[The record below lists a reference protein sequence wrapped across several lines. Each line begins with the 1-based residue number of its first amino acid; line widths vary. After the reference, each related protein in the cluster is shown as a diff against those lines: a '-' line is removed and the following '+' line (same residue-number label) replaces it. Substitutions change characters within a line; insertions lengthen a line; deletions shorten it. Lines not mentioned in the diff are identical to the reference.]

1 MNGACTGWCKDYLRR
16 FVYALPMI
24 VRPFALLLT
33 LAVSSTL
40 SAQPAKPKGPGK
52 KGPFEPG
59 KPAFAPSESKP
70 AFDPAAAKEEH
81 LDASMFHVP
90 EGLEVTVWAAS
101 PQLFNP
107 VNMDI
112 DHAGR
117 IWVNE
122 GVNYRRN
129 SGWHRGGDRI
139 MVLQDTDGDGK
150 ADKSH
155 AFVQEPALGAP
166 MGIAVFDN
174 VVVVSNTPDLIVYT
188 DVNRDLKFDPA
199 VDKREVL
206 LTGFEQ
212 PQHDHSL
219 HAVMGGP
226 DGRWYFSNGNC
237 GAQFTDK
244 SGRTFSIGGAYLNN
258 SYAGEKSYDGRVYVG
273 GFTASMDPDGKNTR
287 ILGHGYRNSY
297 EQVITSFGDMFQN
310 DNDDP
315 PACRVSHVI
324 EGGFFGFF
332 SPDGKRS
339 WQADKRPGQSTARA
353 EWRQDDPTT
362 IPAGDVYGGGA
373 PTGITYVENSA
384 LGSQW
389 QGLLLSCE
397 TGRNVVFGYLP
408 KPRGAGFTLERFDF
422 LTTNKTGQF
431 AGSDF
436 VGGSTNISEERH
448 ILFRPSDVCVGPDG
462 AVYVSDWFDKRTGG
476 HQSLDETA
484 SGAIYRIAP
493 KGFKPVVPAIDLTTT
508 EGQIAA
514 LKSPAI
520 NVRHSG
526 FTKLRAQGGKVLV
539 EVEKVAQ
546 DANPHVAARALWLM
560 AQLDDAG
567 AQKVTEQL
575 KADQPQKR
583 MLALRALRAASRPV
597 DEATFALAET
607 ETEPSV
613 LREVCVILRDGPGDD
628 AKVAKALASVAR
640 KFDGQ
645 DLSLLGAWGIGCQ
658 GREEAVYQA
667 LNLPGAEQWSDAQAL
682 LVWKLHPQAAI
693 PALAQRAVASTL
705 SATRRKLAVDT
716 LAFINDQA
724 AAKALITAAKDK
736 ASPVAGDVIWW
747 LINRSTNDWSGFGVT
762 EALKSEG
769 ILDAS
774 KIQLTAVVTPPAP
787 PADQGPQVAEVMK
800 LEGDAKRGAAAVQRC
815 YMCHSVNGQ
824 GVDFGPG
831 LTGWGATQPKDVI
844 AEAIINPSKDIA
856 HGYDGHS
863 ITTKDGIQIDGLLL
877 TEGEFLMVKSMG
889 GQTQL
894 VPGQKVK
901 SKPRMTRSMMLSAA
915 QLGMTAQDVADIIA
929 YLKQP

>member
-1 MNGACTGWCKDYLRR
+1 MKSR
-16 FVYALPMI
+16 
-24 VRPFALLLT
+24 LLT
-33 LAVSSTL
+33 ASLVFAF
-40 SAQPAKPKGPGK
+40 SASLFAQNAKPKAQQAK
-52 KGPFEPG
+52 KVFEAG
-59 KPAFAPSESKP
+59 KPAFSPSTDKP
-70 AFDPAAAKEEH
+70 AFDPSAMKEDH
-81 LDASMFHVP
+81 LEVSSFHVP

-107 VNMDI
+107 TNMDI
-112 DHAGR
+112 DQAGR

-129 SGWHRGGDRI
+129 AGWNRGGDRI
-139 MVLQDTDGDGK
+139 MVLQDTDGDGR

-155 AFVQEPALGAP
+155 VFVQEPELGAP

-174 VVVVSNTPDLIVYT
+174 VIVVSNTPDMIVYT

-226 DGRWYFSNGNC
+226 DGRWYYSNGNC
-237 GAQFTDK
+237 GAQFTDR

-258 SYAGEKSYDGRVYVG
+258 TYTGEKSYDGRVYVG

-297 EQVITSFGDMFQN
+297 EQVMTSFGDMFQN

-339 WQADKRPGQSTARA
+339 WQADRRPGQSTARA
-353 EWRQDDPTT
+353 EWRQDDPST

-384 LGSQW
+384 LGEKW
-389 QGLLLSCE
+389 NGLLLSCE

-408 KPRGAGFTLERFDF
+408 KRRGAGFTLERFDF
-422 LTTNKTGQF
+422 MTTNKTGQF

-436 VGGSTNISEERH
+436 VGGSNNLSDERH

-462 AVYVSDWFDKRTGG
+462 AIYVSDWFDKRTGG
-476 HQSLDETA
+476 HQTLDETA

-493 KGFKPVVPAIDLTTT
+493 KGFKPVVPAIDLSTT
-508 EGQIAA
+508 EGQVAA

-526 FTKLRAQGGKVLV
+526 FTKLKAQGEKVLAAV
-539 EVEKVAQ
+539 EAVTR
-546 DANPHVAARALWLM
+546 DADPYVAARAVWLM
-560 AQLDDAG
+560 AQLGEAGVVKVREKLKSTDG
-567 AQKVTEQL
+567 AQRL
-575 KADQPQKR
+575 
-583 MLALRALRAASRPV
+583 LALRALRAAGISAF
-597 DEATFALAET
+597 EIAEN
-607 ETEPSV
+607 ETEPAV
-613 LREVCVILRDGPGDD
+613 LGELCVALRDAGADD
-628 AKVAKALASVAR
+628 PTVVKTLASIAK

-658 GREEAVYQA
+658 GREEAVFEA
-667 LNLPGAEQWSDAQAL
+667 LGLGAAAGWTDAQAL
-682 LVWKLHPQAAI
+682 LVWKLHPRAAV
-693 PALAQRAVASTL
+693 PALAERALDASL

-716 LAFINDQA
+716 LAFISDA
-724 AAKALITAAKDK
+724 SAAKALITVAKDK
-736 ASPVAGDVIWW
+736 AAPIAGDVIWW
-747 LINRSTNDWSGFGVT
+747 LINRSTNDWAGFGVT
-762 EALKSEG
+762 EALKEEG

-787 PADQGPQVAEVMK
+787 PADQGPQLAEVMK
-800 LEGDAKRGAAAVQRC
+800 LEGDAKRGAVAVQRC
-815 YMCHSVNGQ
+815 YMCHSINGQ

-844 AEAIINPSKDIA
+844 AEALLNPSKDIA
-856 HGYDGHS
+856 HGFEGHS
-863 ITTKDGIQIDGLLL
+863 IKTKDDIQIDGLLL
-877 TEGEFLMVKSMG
+877 TDGDFLMVKSLG

-894 VPGQKVK
+894 VPREKVR
-901 SKPRMTRSMMLSAA
+901 SKGKMQQSMMLSAA
-915 QLGMTAQDVADIIA
+915 QLGMTAQDVADVIA

>member
-1 MNGACTGWCKDYLRR
+1 MTARSLTTT
-16 FVYALPMI
+16 V
-24 VRPFALLLT
+24 VLLIC
-33 LAVSSTL
+33 ASL
-40 SAQPAKPKGPGK
+40 SAQTAKPKAPNK
-52 KGPFEPG
+52 KVFEAG
-59 KPAFAPSESKP
+59 KPAFSPDPSRP
-70 AFDPAAAKEEH
+70 AFDAKALKEDH
-81 LDASMFHVP
+81 LEVADFHVP
-90 EGLEVTVWAAS
+90 DGLEVTVWAAS
-101 PQLFNP
+101 PQLYNP

-117 IWVNE
+117 IWVSE

-129 SGWHRGGDRI
+129 SGWQRGGDRI
-139 MVLQDTDGDGK
+139 IILEDTDGDGR
-150 ADKSH
+150 ADKSSV
-155 AFVQEPALGAP
+155 FVQETALEAA

-174 VVVVSNTPDLIVYT
+174 VVVVSNTPDMIVYT

-219 HAVMGGP
+219 HSVMGGP
-226 DGRWYFSNGNC
+226 DGRWYYSNGNC

-244 SGRTFSIGGAYLNN
+244 SGRTFSIGGSYLNN
-258 SYAGEKSYDGRVYVG
+258 TYTGKKSDDGRVYVG
-273 GFTASMDPDGKNTR
+273 GFTATMDPDGKNTR
-287 ILGHGYRNSY
+287 IFGHGYRNSY
-297 EQVITSFGDMFQN
+297 EQVMTSFGDMFQN

-332 SPDGKRS
+332 SPDGSRS

-384 LGSQW
+384 LGEQW

-408 KPRGAGFTLERFDF
+408 KRRGAGFDLERFDF
-422 LTTNKTGQF
+422 MTTNKSGKF

-436 VGGSTNISEERH
+436 VGGSTNISDERH

-462 AVYVSDWFDKRTGG
+462 AVYVCDWFDKRTGG
-476 HQSLDETA
+476 HQTLDETA

-493 KGFKPVVPAIDLTTT
+493 KGFKSVVPAIDFNTV

-514 LKSPAI
+514 LKSPSI

-526 FTKLRAQGGKVLV
+526 FSKLRAQGEQVV
-539 EVEKVAQ
+539 TEVAALAKES
-546 DANPHVAARALWLM
+546 NPYVAARASWLL
-560 AQLDDAG
+560 AQLGDSG
-567 AQKVTEQL
+567 AAQVRADL
-575 KADQPQKR
+575 KSDNAQTR
-583 MLALRALRAASRPV
+583 LLALRALRAAGHP
-597 DEATFALAET
+597 LAELAAELAAQ
-607 ETEPSV
+607 ETEPVV
-613 LREVCVILRDGPGDD
+613 LGELAVALRDVSDEPT
-628 AKVAKALASVAR
+628 AVAALATIAS

-658 GREEAVYQA
+658 GREEAVFAA
-667 LNLPGAEQWSDAQAL
+667 LQLPDAAQWTDAQAL
-682 LVWKLHPQAAI
+682 LVWKIYPRAAVA
-693 PALAQRAVASTL
+693 ALAIRAQDANL
-705 SATRRKLAVDT
+705 SAVRRKLAVDT
-716 LAFINDQA
+716 LAFVKDA
-724 AAKALITAAKDK
+724 SAAKALIAIAKDR
-736 ASPVAGDVIWW
+736 ASPIASDVIWW
-747 LINRSTNDWSGFGVT
+747 LINRSTNEWSGFGVT
-762 EALKSEG
+762 EALKAEG
-769 ILDAS
+769 ILDAE
-774 KIQLTAVVTPPAP
+774 KIQLTPVVTMPEPSS
-787 PADQGPQVAEVMK
+787 DQGPQVADVMK
-800 LEGDAKRGAAAVQRC
+800 LQGDPKRGALTVQRC
-815 YMCHSVNGQ
+815 YMCHSINGQ

-844 AEAIINPSKDIA
+844 AEALIHPSKDIA
-856 HGYDGHS
+856 HGYEGHS
-863 ITTKDGIQIDGLLL
+863 VRTKDGIQIDGLLL
-877 TEGEFLMVKSMG
+877 TDGDFLMVKSLG

-894 VPGQKVK
+894 VPKEKVK
-901 SKPRMTRSMMLSAA
+901 SKAKMQQSMMLSAL
-915 QLGMTAQDVADIIA
+915 QLGMTAQDVADVIA